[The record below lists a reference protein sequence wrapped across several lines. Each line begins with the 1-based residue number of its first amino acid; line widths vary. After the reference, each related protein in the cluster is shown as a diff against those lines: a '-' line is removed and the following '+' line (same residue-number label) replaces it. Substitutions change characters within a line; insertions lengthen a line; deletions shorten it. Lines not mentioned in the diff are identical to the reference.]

1 MDVTKGI
8 HYQDRCVVTPPLQVN
23 ETTSSALWLWY
34 FWQRKGFRNPSVFG
48 HHLVIYLLL
57 QEQKRMYSLSC
68 DDEGQIVER
77 QLATTSD
84 TIHNLLH
91 S

>member
-48 HHLVIYLLL
+48 HSLGISRYLPTFTGTKANVLT
-57 QEQKRMYSLSC
+57 
-68 DDEGQIVER
+68 
-77 QLATTSD
+77 QL
-84 TIHNLLH
+84 
-91 S
+91 